1 MLSTIIIRQK
11 TWGLQRYFI
20 KKMYEF
26 FICPKRV

>member
-11 TWGLQRYFI
+11 TWGLQCYFI

-26 FICPKRV
+26 FICPMRV